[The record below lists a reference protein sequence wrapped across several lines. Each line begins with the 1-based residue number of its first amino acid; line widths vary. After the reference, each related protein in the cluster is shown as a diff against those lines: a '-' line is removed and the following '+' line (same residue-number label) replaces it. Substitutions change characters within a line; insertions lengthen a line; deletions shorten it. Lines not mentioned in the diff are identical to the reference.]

1 MMRKSSICL
10 LKYSDFSR
18 LNYARVKPKSVVKI
32 GTGWSMPAHNTWGQ
46 SEKLWKNFFIFLMPL
61 IATNILQNLSGTIN
75 TVFVG
80 QMMGV
85 QAIAAVAVFFPI
97 LFCLMAFVIGLS
109 AGSTVLVGQAWGA
122 QNIEKVRAVVGSTV
136 FMTLIGGS
144 VIACLGVV
152 FARSILMAL
161 GIDEAIMHLS
171 LPYVQW
177 MLAGS
182 PLLFVYIIYTSI
194 LRGVGDSTT
203 PLIASGMTILIG
215 LCVTPILIAGY
226 FGFPQLGIIAPAIAT
241 ILGLVC
247 VLLFLYFYLGYKQHP
262 LRLDAQM
269 LKHIRFNRQ
278 LSKTILR
285 LGIPTGIQM
294 ITTSVAG
301 LAIVGLV
308 NRHGAD
314 ATAAYGAVNQV
325 LNYIQFPALSI
336 AIAASIFA
344 AQAIGAGQSELLA
357 KVIRTAL
364 TMNILITGLLVILA
378 YLFSK
383 YLMALF
389 ITDPAVVE
397 LGQQLLFI
405 VLWSIL
411 FFGASAIF
419 ASIMRA
425 SGTVNVPTVINI
437 LAIVVIEVPC
447 AYLFSQW
454 WGLQGIW
461 YAYALTFVCLCLM
474 QGFYYQ
480 LFWKKKTIKTLI

>member
-1 MMRKSSICL
+1 M
-10 LKYSDFSR
+10 
-18 LNYARVKPKSVVKI
+18 PKNQPMVNQ
-32 GTGWSMPAHNTWGQ
+32 HN
-46 SEKLWKNFFIFLMPL
+46 LWKTFFIFLMPL

-75 TVFVG
+75 TIFVG

-85 QAIAAVAVFFPI
+85 NAIAAVAVFFPI
-97 LFCLMAFVIGLS
+97 LFFLMAFVIGLS
-109 AGSTVLVGQAWGA
+109 AGATVLVGQAWGA
-122 QNIEKVRAVVGSTV
+122 QNIEKVRCVVGSTL

-144 VIACLGVV
+144 IIALLGVV
-152 FARSILMAL
+152 FAKHILLAL
-161 GIDEAIMHLS
+161 GTDHDVMHLS

-182 PLLFVYIIYTSI
+182 PLLFLYIIYTSI

-203 PLIASGMTILIG
+203 PLIVSGMTILIG
-215 LCVTPILIAGY
+215 LLITPVLIAGY
-226 FGFPQLGIIAPAIAT
+226 FGFPKMGIIAPAIAT
-241 ILGLVC
+241 IVGYFAVLVF
-247 VLLFLYFYLGYKQHP
+247 LFVYLNKKDHP
-262 LRLDAQM
+262 LKPNRL
-269 LKHIRFNRQ
+269 LLSHIRHHPE
-278 LSKTILR
+278 LSKIVLR

-294 ITTSVAG
+294 VTTSVAG
-301 LAIVGLV
+301 LVIVGLV
-308 NRHGAD
+308 NHYGSN

-336 AIAASIFA
+336 SIAASIFA
-344 AQAIGAGQSELLA
+344 AQAIGAGKSDLLA
-357 KVIRTAL
+357 KVTRTAL
-364 TMNILITGLLVILA
+364 AMNILVTGSLVTLA

-389 ITDPAVVE
+389 ITDPNVVA

-411 FFGASAIF
+411 FFGASSIF

-425 SGTVNVPTVINI
+425 SGTVTVPMIINI
-437 LAIVVIEVPC
+437 FAIIAIEVPC

-461 YAYALTFVCLCLM
+461 YAYALAFVCLCIL
-474 QGFYYQ
+474 QGLYYQ
-480 LFWKKKTIKTLI
+480 LVWKRKTIQALI

>member
-1 MMRKSSICL
+1 MQPHLSPIDEPDFWKVFLVFL
-10 LKYSDFSR
+10 L
-18 LNYARVKPKSVVKI
+18 
-32 GTGWSMPAHNTWGQ
+32 
-46 SEKLWKNFFIFLMPL
+46 PL

-85 QAIAAVAVFFPI
+85 DAIAAVAVFFPI

-122 QNIEKVRAVVGSTV
+122 QNIEKVRAVVGSTL

-144 VIACLGVV
+144 IIAIFGVL
-152 FARSILMAL
+152 AAKSILLAL
-161 GIDEAIMHLS
+161 GTDPAVMHLS

-182 PLLFVYIIYTSI
+182 PLLFIYIIYTSI
-194 LRGVGDSTT
+194 LRGVGDSIT
-203 PLIASGMTILIG
+203 PLIALGMTSLIG
-215 LCVTPILIAGY
+215 LFITPVLIAGY
-226 FGFPQLGIIAPAIAT
+226 FGFPKMGIIAPAIAT
-241 ILGLVC
+241 IVGYLA
-247 VLLFLYFYLGYKQHP
+247 VLIFLFVYLNKKNHP
-262 LRLDAQM
+262 LKPDRALC
-269 LKHIRFNRQ
+269 KFIRYDPEI
-278 LSKTILR
+278 SKVILR

-294 ITTSVAG
+294 VTTSVAG
-301 LAIVGLV
+301 LVIVGLV
-308 NRHGAD
+308 NRYGSD

-336 AIAASIFA
+336 GIAASIFA
-344 AQAIGAGQSELLA
+344 AQAIGAGKADSLS
-357 KVIRTAL
+357 KVTKTAL
-364 TMNILITGLLVILA
+364 SMNILITGSLVILA

-389 ITDPAVVE
+389 ITDPAVVV

-405 VLWSIL
+405 VLWAIL

-425 SGTVNVPTVINI
+425 SGTVTVPMIINI
-437 LAIVVIEVPC
+437 IAILLIELPC
-447 AYLFSQW
+447 AYLFSDW
-454 WGLQGIW
+454 WGLEGIW
-461 YAYALTFVCLCLM
+461 YAYALAFVCLCMM
-474 QGFYYQ
+474 QGLYYQ
-480 LFWKKKTIKTLI
+480 FVWKKKTVEVLI

>member
-1 MMRKSSICL
+1 M
-10 LKYSDFSR
+10 
-18 LNYARVKPKSVVKI
+18 PKNQPMVNQ
-32 GTGWSMPAHNTWGQ
+32 HN
-46 SEKLWKNFFIFLMPL
+46 LWKTFFIFLMPL

-75 TVFVG
+75 TIFVG

-85 QAIAAVAVFFPI
+85 NAIAAVAVFFPI
-97 LFCLMAFVIGLS
+97 LFFLMAFVIGLS
-109 AGSTVLVGQAWGA
+109 AGATVLVGQAWGA
-122 QNIEKVRAVVGSTV
+122 QNIEKVRCVVGSTL

-144 VIACLGVV
+144 IIALLGVV
-152 FARSILMAL
+152 FAKHILLAL
-161 GIDEAIMHLS
+161 GTDPDVMYLS

-182 PLLFVYIIYTSI
+182 PLLFLYIIYTSI

-203 PLIASGMTILIG
+203 PLIVSGMTILIG
-215 LCVTPILIAGY
+215 LLITPVLIAGY
-226 FGFPQLGIIAPAIAT
+226 FGFPKMGIIAPAIAT
-241 ILGLVC
+241 IVGYFAVLVF
-247 VLLFLYFYLGYKQHP
+247 LFVYLNKKDHP
-262 LRLDAQM
+262 LKPNRL
-269 LKHIRFNRQ
+269 LLSHIRHHPE
-278 LSKTILR
+278 LSKIVLR

-294 ITTSVAG
+294 VTTSVAG
-301 LAIVGLV
+301 LVIVGLV
-308 NRHGAD
+308 NHYGSN

-336 AIAASIFA
+336 SIAASIFA
-344 AQAIGAGQSELLA
+344 AQAIGAGKSDLLA
-357 KVIRTAL
+357 KVTRTAL
-364 TMNILITGLLVILA
+364 AMNILVTGSLVTLA

-389 ITDPAVVE
+389 ITDPNVVA

-411 FFGASAIF
+411 FFGASSIF

-425 SGTVNVPTVINI
+425 SGTVTVPMIINI
-437 LAIVVIEVPC
+437 FAIIAIEVPC

-461 YAYALTFVCLCLM
+461 YAYALAFVCLCIL
-474 QGFYYQ
+474 QGLYYQ
-480 LFWKKKTIKTLI
+480 LVWKRKTIQALI

>member
-1 MMRKSSICL
+1 MS
-10 LKYSDFSR
+10 
-18 LNYARVKPKSVVKI
+18 
-32 GTGWSMPAHNTWGQ
+32 AHAPLVQ
-46 SEKLWKNFFIFLMPL
+46 QQKLWKAFFIFLMPL

-75 TVFVG
+75 TIFVG

-122 QNIEKVRAVVGSTV
+122 QNIEKVRAVVGSTI

-144 VIACLGVV
+144 FIAFLGVI
-152 FARSILMAL
+152 FARPILSAL
-161 GIDEAIMHLS
+161 GIDEDVMHLS

-215 LCVTPILIAGY
+215 LCVTPVLIAGY
-226 FGFPQLGIIAPAIAT
+226 FGFPKLGIVAPAIAT
-241 ILGLVC
+241 ILGFVS
-247 VLLFLYFYLGYKQHP
+247 VLTFLYFYLNYKQHS
-262 LRLDAQM
+262 LRLDAQ
-269 LKHIRFNRQ
+269 LLRHIRFDRQ
-278 LSKTILR
+278 LSKIILR
-285 LGIPTGIQM
+285 LGVPTGIQM

-301 LAIVGLV
+301 LVIVGLV

-336 AIAASIFA
+336 AIAASIFG
-344 AQAIGAGQSELLA
+344 AQAIGAGKSELLA
-357 KVIRTAL
+357 KVTRTAL
-364 TMNILITGLLVILA
+364 GMNITITGSLVVLA

-389 ITDPAVVE
+389 ITDHAVVE

-425 SGTVNVPTVINI
+425 SGTVTMPMIINI
-437 LAIVVIEVPC
+437 IAIIAIEVPC
-447 AYLFSQW
+447 AYLFSEW

-461 YAYALTFVCLCLM
+461 YAYALAFVSLCIM
-474 QGFYYQ
+474 QGLYYQ
-480 LFWKKKTIKTLI
+480 YVWKKKTIETLI

>member
-1 MMRKSSICL
+1 M
-10 LKYSDFSR
+10 
-18 LNYARVKPKSVVKI
+18 PKNQPMVNQ
-32 GTGWSMPAHNTWGQ
+32 HN
-46 SEKLWKNFFIFLMPL
+46 LWKTFFIFLMPL

-75 TVFVG
+75 TIFVG

-85 QAIAAVAVFFPI
+85 NAIAAVAVFFPI
-97 LFCLMAFVIGLS
+97 LFFLMAFVIGLS
-109 AGSTVLVGQAWGA
+109 AGATVLVGQAWGA
-122 QNIEKVRAVVGSTV
+122 QNIEKVRCVVGSTL

-144 VIACLGVV
+144 IIALLGVV
-152 FARSILMAL
+152 FAKHILLAL
-161 GIDEAIMHLS
+161 GTDPDVMHLS

-182 PLLFVYIIYTSI
+182 PLLFLYIIYTSI

-203 PLIASGMTILIG
+203 PLIVSGMTILIG
-215 LCVTPILIAGY
+215 LLITPVLIAGY
-226 FGFPQLGIIAPAIAT
+226 FGFPKMGIIAPAIAT
-241 ILGLVC
+241 IVGYFAVLVF
-247 VLLFLYFYLGYKQHP
+247 LFVYLNKKDHP
-262 LRLDAQM
+262 LKPNHL
-269 LKHIRFNRQ
+269 LLSHIRHHPE
-278 LSKTILR
+278 LSKIVLR

-294 ITTSVAG
+294 VTTSVAG
-301 LAIVGLV
+301 LVIVGLV
-308 NRHGAD
+308 NHYGSN

-336 AIAASIFA
+336 SIAASIFA
-344 AQAIGAGQSELLA
+344 AQAIGAGKSDLLA
-357 KVIRTAL
+357 KVTRTAL
-364 TMNILITGLLVILA
+364 AMNILVTGSLVTLA

-389 ITDPAVVE
+389 ITDPNVVA

-411 FFGASAIF
+411 FFGASSIF

-425 SGTVNVPTVINI
+425 SGTVTVPMIINI
-437 LAIVVIEVPC
+437 FAIIAIEVPC

-461 YAYALTFVCLCLM
+461 YAYALAFVCLCIL
-474 QGFYYQ
+474 QGLYYQ
-480 LFWKKKTIKTLI
+480 LVWKRKTIQALI